1 MRVLVTGA
9 AGYIGGS
16 VVRALAA
23 GGHQP
28 VALIHHQRAAL
39 PAEIEVRQG
48 DILTEQSLR
57 PVLDDIDA
65 VCHLAGLTS
74 GRESFAQP
82 VEYFRR
88 NVAGTLALLDA
99 MAAAD
104 VRRLVFASTAAAYGT
119 PEQQPMNEE
128 LPDNP
133 SNPYAASKVAA
144 EAAIGW
150 QARAVDLSATVLRVF
165 NAAGGR
171 DPDSTRIVP
180 RVLAVAAGVAPQLDV
195 NGDGSVV
202 RDYLHVDDV
211 GEAFAAALHRA
222 GEPGCLNRYNIGN
235 GRGTSVLDV
244 VAAAERVTGRSIQV
258 NHRPPVNEPEALV
271 CDPARAAAELGWKP
285 RRTNLDDI
293 VRDAWAATY
302 PS

>member
-1 MRVLVTGA
+1 VRVLVTGA

-23 GGHQP
+23 RGHEP
-28 VALIHHQRAAL
+28 IALIHHQRGAL
-39 PAEIEVRQG
+39 PADVELRQA
-48 DILTEQSLR
+48 DILAEQSLLQALGD
-57 PVLDDIDA
+57 VDT

-74 GRESFAQP
+74 GRESLAQP

-88 NVAGTLALLDA
+88 NVSGTLALLDV
-99 MAAAD
+99 MAEAD
-104 VRRLVFASTAAAYGT
+104 VHRLVFASTAAAYGT

-133 SNPYAASKVAA
+133 PNPYAASKVAA
-144 EAAIGW
+144 EDAIGW
-150 QARAVDLSATVLRVF
+150 QARAVDLSATVLRIF

-180 RVLAVAAGVAPQLDV
+180 RVLAVAAGAAPQFDV
-195 NGDGSVV
+195 NGDGTVM

-211 GEAFAAALHRA
+211 GEAFVATLDRAA
-222 GEPGCLNRYNIGN
+222 EPDRLNRYNIGS

-258 NHRPPVNEPEALV
+258 IHRPAVNEPPALV

-302 PS
+302 LS

>member
-28 VALIHHQRAAL
+28 VALLHQQRVAL
-39 PAEIEVRQG
+39 PADIETRNG
-48 DILTEQSLR
+48 DLLVEQSLR
-57 PVLDDIDA
+57 PALDDIDA

-88 NVAGTLALLDA
+88 NVSGTLVLLDA

-104 VRRLVFASTAAAYGT
+104 VHRLAFASTAAAYGT
-119 PEQQPMNEE
+119 PEQQPMNED

-133 SNPYAASKVAA
+133 PNPYAASKVAA
-144 EAAIGW
+144 EAAIRW
-150 QARAVDLSATVLRVF
+150 QARAVDMSATVLRIF

-180 RVLAVAAGVAPQLDV
+180 RVLAVAAGATPQLDV
-195 NGDGSVV
+195 NGDGTVL
-202 RDYLHVDDV
+202 RDYLHVEDI
-211 GEAFAAALHRA
+211 GEAFVAALDRGA
-222 GEPGCLNRYNIGN
+222 EPGSARRYNIGS
-235 GRGTSVLDV
+235 GKGTSVLDV
-244 VAAAERVTGRSIQV
+244 VTAAERVTGRSIKV
-258 NHRPPVNEPEALV
+258 VHRPAADEPAALV
-271 CDPARAAAELGWKP
+271 CDPSRAAAELGWKP
-285 RRTNLDDI
+285 RRTDLDDI
-293 VRDAWAATY
+293 VRDAWAATHR
-302 PS
+302 S

>member
-9 AGYIGGS
+9 TGYIGAA
-16 VVRALAA
+16 VVEALGRA
-23 GGHQP
+23 GHQP
-28 VALIHHQRAAL
+28 VALIHNERGAL
-39 PAEIEVRQG
+39 PTDVEQRTG
-48 DILTEQSLR
+48 DILSGPSLQST
-57 PVLDDIDA
+57 LDDIDA
-65 VCHLAGLTS
+65 VFHLAGLTS

-88 NVAGTLALLDA
+88 NVSGTLALLDA
-99 MAAAD
+99 MAEAD
-104 VRRLVFASTAAAYGT
+104 VHRLVFASTAAAYGT

-133 SNPYAASKVAA
+133 PNPYAASKVAA

-150 QARAVDLSATVLRVF
+150 QVLAVELSATVLRIF

-180 RVLAVAAGVAPQLDV
+180 RVLAVAAGAAPQVDV
-195 NGDGSVV
+195 NGDGTVM

-211 GEAFAAALHRA
+211 AEAFVAALDHSAEA
-222 GEPGCLNRYNIGN
+222 GSARRYNIGS

-244 VAAAERVTGRSIQV
+244 VAAAERVTGRPV
-258 NHRPPVNEPEALV
+258 NVMHRPAADEPAALI
-271 CDPARAAAELGWKP
+271 CDPARAWAELGWKP
-285 RRTNLDDI
+285 RRSDVEDI
-293 VRDAWAATY
+293 VRDAWTATY
-302 PS
+302 SS

>member
-28 VALIHHQRAAL
+28 VALIHHQRGAL
-39 PAEIEVRQG
+39 PADVEVRHA
-48 DILTEQSLR
+48 DILAEQSLL
-57 PVLDDIDA
+57 PALDNVDA

-88 NVAGTLALLDA
+88 NVSGTLAILDA
-99 MAAAD
+99 MAAAGA
-104 VRRLVFASTAAAYGT
+104 RRLVFASTAAAYGT

-133 SNPYAASKVAA
+133 PNPYAASKVAA

-150 QARAVDLSATVLRVF
+150 QARAFDLSATVLRIF

-180 RVLAVAAGVAPQLDV
+180 RVLAAAAGVTPQLDV
-195 NGDGSVV
+195 NGDGTVV

-211 GEAFAAALHRA
+211 GEAFLAALDHA
-222 GEPGCLNRYNIGN
+222 AEPGCLRRYNIGS

-244 VAAAERVTGRSIQV
+244 VAAAERVTGLSIKV
-258 NHRPPVNEPEALV
+258 IHRPAVNEPAALV

-293 VRDAWAATY
+293 ARDAWAATY

>member
-1 MRVLVTGA
+1 VRVLVTGA
-9 AGYIGGS
+9 TGYIGGS
-16 VVRALAA
+16 VVRALAVR
-23 GGHQP
+23 GHQP
-28 VALIHHQRAAL
+28 VALIHNQRGARLAGS
-39 PAEIEVRQG
+39 EVRQA
-48 DILTEQSLR
+48 DILAEQALR

-88 NVAGTLALLDA
+88 NASGTLALLDA
-99 MAAAD
+99 MAAAG
-104 VRRLVFASTAAAYGT
+104 VHRLVFASTAAAYGT
-119 PEQQPMNEE
+119 PEQQPMNED

-133 SNPYAASKVAA
+133 PNPYAASKVAA
-144 EAAIGW
+144 EAAIRW
-150 QARAVDLSATVLRVF
+150 QARAVDMSATVLRIF

-171 DPDSTRIVP
+171 DPDATRIVP
-180 RVLAVAAGVAPQLDV
+180 RVLAVAAGVTPQLDV
-195 NGDGSVV
+195 NGDGTVL

-211 GEAFAAALHRA
+211 GEAFVAALDHGA
-222 GEPGCLNRYNIGN
+222 EPGSSRRYNIGS

-244 VAAAERVTGRSIQV
+244 VVAAERVTGRSIKV
-258 NHRPPVNEPEALV
+258 VHRPAADEPAALV
-271 CDPARAAAELGWKP
+271 CDPSRAAAELGWKP